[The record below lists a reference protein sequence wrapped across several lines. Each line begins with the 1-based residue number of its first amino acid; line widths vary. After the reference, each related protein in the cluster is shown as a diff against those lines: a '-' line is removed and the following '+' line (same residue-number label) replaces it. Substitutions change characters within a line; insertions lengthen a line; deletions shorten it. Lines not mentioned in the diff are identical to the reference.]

1 MSISLKELRKIER
14 ECRAEAHAII
24 QQEYATY
31 DDIWYG
37 RIRLD
42 AVLEEYGK
50 DVVKDLI
57 RIMPNLLVRNKT
69 SCPID
74 LVADRYGFE
83 SISALI
89 DYLLAYTP
97 RGPKE
102 ERLYETLLA
111 ERLMAHIAGQEVHE
125 VSLVDEVPF

>member
-1 MSISLKELRKIER
+1 MAISLKELRKIEK
-14 ECRAEAHAII
+14 ECRAEAREII
-24 QQEYATY
+24 RQEYATY
-31 DDIWYG
+31 DEIWYG

-69 SCPID
+69 SSPID
-74 LVADRYGFE
+74 LVADQYGFE

-102 ERLYETLLA
+102 ERLYEALLA
-111 ERLMAHIAGQEVHE
+111 ERLVAYIAGQEVDE
-125 VSLVDEVPF
+125 VPLVDEVPF